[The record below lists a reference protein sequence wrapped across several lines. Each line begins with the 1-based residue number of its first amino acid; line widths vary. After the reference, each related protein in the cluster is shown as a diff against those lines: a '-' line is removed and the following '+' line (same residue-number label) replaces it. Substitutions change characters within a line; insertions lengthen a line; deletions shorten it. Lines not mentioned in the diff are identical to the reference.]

1 MEIDESLIT
10 TISKNGGTD
19 ILSELGE
26 ITLDSIVDNDAINQ
40 IPVIGTLRSIYK
52 ITNSISDHLFVQ
64 KILKFLRE
72 LETLS
77 DKEKSEMK
85 LKIDK
90 AKDNKIGETLLEIIN
105 KIDDNN
111 KPKIIAIIFKSYI
124 NGEINFQE
132 FQKFSQIVNKSYLP
146 DLMKLT
152 EFFRGQPIMNE
163 YGSSLLSMGLIKIS
177 EKEYSGQVSLRSLSD
192 RQMFEYKLN
201 EDGKKLMYILYPEFE
216 IIS

>member
-1 MEIDESLIT
+1 MEIDKSFIA
-10 TISKNGGTD
+10 TISESGGTD

-26 ITLDSIVDNDAINQ
+26 ITLDSIIDNDVINQ
-40 IPVIGTLRSIYK
+40 IPVIGTLKSIYK

-72 LETLS
+72 LETLTDS
-77 DKEKSEMK
+77 EKAEMK
-85 LKIDK
+85 SKIDS
-90 AKDNKIGETLLEIIN
+90 AKDNKIGETVLEIIN
-105 KIDDNN
+105 KIDDSE

-124 NGEINFQE
+124 NEEIDFQI
-132 FQKFSQIVNKSYLP
+132 FKKFSQIVNKSYLP

-152 EFFRGQPIMNE
+152 DFYRGQPITNE

-177 EKEYSGQVSLRSLSD
+177 EKEYSGQVSLRSLSE

-201 EDGKKLMYILYPEFE
+201 EDGKKLLYILYPDFE
-216 IIS
+216 IIR

>member
-1 MEIDESLIT
+1 MEIDKSLIT
-10 TISKNGGTD
+10 TISENGGTD

-26 ITLDSIVDNDAINQ
+26 ITLDLIVDNDAINQ
-40 IPVIGTLRSIYK
+40 IPIIGTLKSIYK

-85 LKIDK
+85 SKIDNES
-90 AKDNKIGETLLEIIN
+90 DNKVGETLLEIIN

-111 KPKIIAIIFKSYI
+111 KPKIIAVIFKSYI
-124 NGEINFQE
+124 NGEIDFKT

-146 DLMKLT
+146 DLLKLT
-152 EFFRGQPIMNE
+152 IFFRGQPITNE
-163 YGSSLLSMGLIKIS
+163 YSSSLLSMGLIKIS
-177 EKEYSGQVSLRSLSD
+177 EKKYSGQVSLRSLSE

-201 EDGKKLMYILYPEFE
+201 DDGKKLMYILYPQFE
-216 IIS
+216 VIS